1 MIDAAIERKQTTKE
15 SKRCPVFKIDLKG
28 HFVNIDDLTSDLI
41 GLPDENLFGRNI
53 KEFLDKDS
61 NRKLIEIIQYGNRF
75 DSCYESIELVIIDN
89 KKKQHKHNAIVSL
102 NFIAGNPSNY
112 QVILMESNQLDS
124 ATENRTNNIELILKK
139 LFELFSDFARNA
151 DWQKLAE
158 LLLKNM
164 QFSQVGIYKY
174 IDSGLALLSDSSE
187 QKGKSKVDFS
197 VTDEKHLQVITDHKQ
212 TVISD
217 NENESI
223 EYSCPLIFD
232 NSCWGLI
239 RCVASE
245 ESTGIEE
252 ELALVTSY
260 VGPVFGVY
268 IKSHSQIEEK
278 PTGPETNIFE
288 ILKMFGCTIISI
300 DAENNLLSTY
310 SDFPDK
316 DHILAGCT
324 NVTDLI
330 ERLSSFELIGFSG
343 NDSVEIKLSDE
354 HPVVFPD
361 LGMISNET
369 KFYLYKILDTR
380 ELLGGVSEY
389 TIVIF
394 PEFDNSIG
402 RKTSEKLLSM
412 FLETVTIFLEPIDKC
427 AAKMAGQYYP
437 RLNKDGRFYLDSI
450 QDNCH
455 VLYRTISRFR
465 QLCEI
470 VNRKENQTEI
480 NLTEII
486 TRSIK
491 EFQRIEN
498 DLKIDLENSGQIY
511 LMADATRI
519 SETLNAVFAGLI
531 SQTISDESPVISIK
545 VTTDTEYCH
554 LLINSTGK
562 LVSSFDVKS
571 ALEPLAS
578 IKEIPLSKL
587 AVFENELPVARLLV
601 ESIGGEMKLS
611 RAEQN
616 GLMVQISLPSK
627 R

>member
-28 HFVNIDDLTSDLI
+28 HFVNIDDLTSDLL

-61 NRKLIEIIQYGNRF
+61 NRKLIEIIQHGNRF
-75 DSCYESIELVIIDN
+75 NSSYESIELVMIDN
-89 KKKQHKHNAIVSL
+89 NKKQHKQNAIVSL

-124 ATENRTNNIELILKK
+124 ATENQSNLELTFKK
-139 LFELFSDFARNA
+139 LFELSSDFNRNA
-151 DWQKLAE
+151 DWKKLTE

-164 QFSQVGIYKY
+164 KFDHVGIYRY
-174 IDSGLALLSDSSE
+174 ENSVLSLLTDSSK
-187 QKGKSKVDFS
+187 QKGKNKVDFS
-197 VTDEKHLQVITDHKQ
+197 ITDEKHLQIIADNKQ
-212 TVISD
+212 VVISD

-239 RCVASE
+239 RCFASE

-260 VGPVFGVY
+260 IGPVFGVY
-268 IKSHSQIEEK
+268 INKNSQMEEK

-300 DAENNLLSTY
+300 DANNNILSTY

-324 NVTDLI
+324 NVTDLT

-343 NDSVEIKLSDE
+343 KESVEIKLSDE

-361 LGMISNET
+361 FGMISNET
-369 KFYLYKILDTR
+369 KFYLYKILNTS
-380 ELLGGVSEY
+380 ELSGGASDY

-402 RKTSEKLLSM
+402 RKTSEKLLGM
-412 FLETVTIFLEPIDKC
+412 FLETATVFLEPIDKC
-427 AAKMAGQYYP
+427 AAKMAGQFYP

-455 VLYRTISRFR
+455 VLYRTVSRFR

-498 DLKIDLENSGQIY
+498 DLKINLENSGQIY

-531 SQTISDESPVISIK
+531 SYTVSDDSPVISIQ
-545 VTTDTEYCH
+545 VTTDNEYCH
-554 LLINSTGK
+554 LQISSSGK
-562 LVSSFDVKS
+562 LVSSFDVNN
-571 ALEPLAS
+571 ALEPLTS

-587 AVFENELPVARLLV
+587 VLFENELPVARLLV
-601 ESIGGEMKLS
+601 ESMGGVMELS
-611 RAEQN
+611 KADQN
-616 GLMVQISLPSK
+616 ELTAKISIPSK
-627 R
+627 M